1 MPCFRCNR
9 IKMIEML
16 IERCALSVPQ
26 NHIARE
32 SDGLHNRFY
41 ETIVKHNKGC
51 KNSPSIL
58 KQGNVE
64 HMIIRRYELSDQ

>member
-64 HMIIRRYELSDQ
+64 HMIILDQ